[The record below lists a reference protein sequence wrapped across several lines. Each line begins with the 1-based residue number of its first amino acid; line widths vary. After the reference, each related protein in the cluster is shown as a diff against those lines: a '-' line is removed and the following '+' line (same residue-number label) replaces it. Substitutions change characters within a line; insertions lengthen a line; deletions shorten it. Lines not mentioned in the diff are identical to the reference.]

1 MVLLPQVVDI
11 CRGKAVVVGAG
22 GIYDGR
28 GIAACLALGA
38 DGSWIGT
45 RFLATPEANIPPLYQ
60 HALLAATSGDT
71 HRIEA

>member
-1 MVLLPQVVDI
+1 MSPLCWYADI
-11 CRGKAVVVGAG
+11 GKAAVVGAG

-38 DGSWIGT
+38 AGAWIGT
-45 RFLATPEANIPPLYQ
+45 RFLATPEANVPLAYQ